1 MIHRVGNSTTTEYEN
16 EIENGLQCADPEKAR
31 KVFVSVKLIRGALKK
46 KGGKKCRSARNEKHH
61 SISA

>member
-46 KGGKKCRSARNEKHH
+46 KRWEKV
-61 SISA
+61 SQCP